1 MDGVSDD
8 ARELEARVHR
18 LEQANEQ
25 LRSVN
30 LRLARGRLGSSEA
43 AAASAQSRMEALR
56 EEIAE
61 LRETLAARDA
71 RIEELTA
78 IAAHNDSLYQMQ
90 LAWNDAARY
99 RTADRAVELLGRF
112 AVLRALVRAGRWL
125 DSHVGR

>member
-1 MDGVSDD
+1 MDGMNAADD
-8 ARELEARVHR
+8 DVEARVHR
-18 LEQANEQ
+18 LEQANEA
-25 LRSVN
+25 LRAAN
-30 LRLARGRLGSSEA
+30 LRLARGWLGPSEA
-43 AAASAQSRMEALR
+43 AAASLQARIE
-56 EEIAE
+56 E

-99 RTADRAVELLGRF
+99 RTADRVVELLGRF